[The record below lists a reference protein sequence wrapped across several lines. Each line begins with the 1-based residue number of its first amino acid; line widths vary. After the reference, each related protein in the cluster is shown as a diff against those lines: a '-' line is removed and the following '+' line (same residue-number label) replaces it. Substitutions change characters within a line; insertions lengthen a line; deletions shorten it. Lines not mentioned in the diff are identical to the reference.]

1 MKRALQR
8 TATENADSTAPAK
21 DRLVALGMNLEELRE
36 LEAKAMQLE
45 KLAKMLLNTPQQAF
59 YLYDYRAQEFLFG
72 QAHLSGLYGYK
83 TGEIEK
89 RKDGWLSIVHPD
101 DLAEYLETRERMIR
115 NPKDEVCVL
124 RMRTLKK
131 SGGWEWITSY
141 RRVFE
146 RDEKGAA
153 VSEIGMGMIITPLVE
168 AETAL
173 KETEALCHSLF
184 QFNTAGVLVFDPK
197 FQITDAN
204 PAVRRM
210 LDYDAGELSRLG
222 VLDLTAPGTRMEM
235 HRLLRVMKSGD
246 KKLPPSLDAF
256 LEHKTGT
263 KVAVMATPTCIH
275 DEKGGFRHGMLILA
289 NITDRKLTEAAL
301 KRESEL
307 NRILIDNAP
316 IAIGLLSPEGTV
328 LRMNAVAEKL
338 FGYTMKEL
346 KDREV
351 WELPIM
357 NAEEKHAAQ
366 QRFQSLLDGADK
378 VTAAFPIRT
387 RRGET
392 RHIESTTMAVTKPDG
407 SIDCLITTGTDMTE
421 RRQLEAEVIRVAE
434 QEHIRIGH
442 DLHDGIGQTLTGIA
456 SLVEALESKLQGED
470 KKDAKRIYELVKTA
484 TEETRR
490 LSHGLSPAAVKN
502 RGLAGGLLLIAET
515 VRENFRRDCVCQI
528 DDPAPRVD
536 QEAEIHLFRIAQEAV
551 NNAIRHGGATKLR
564 ISLRHKSSTRG
575 LLEIS
580 DNGPGFP
587 DGKISSTGDGIG
599 LRVMEHRAHL
609 INGELKIQTVRS
621 KGVRVTCQFPLRSA

>member
-1 MKRALQR
+1 MRRVSQR
-8 TATENADSTAPAK
+8 TAKKTAGGGTPAQ
-21 DRLVALGMNLEELRE
+21 DRLKSLGMSLEELRE
-36 LEAKAMQLE
+36 LETKAVQLE

-72 QAHLSGLYGYK
+72 QAHLSELYGYK
-83 TGEIEK
+83 AGEIEK
-89 RKDGWLSIVHPD
+89 RKDGWLSIIHPD
-101 DLAEYLETRERMIR
+101 DLAEYLESRERMVR

-124 RMRTLKK
+124 RMRILKK
-131 SGGWEWITSY
+131 NGGWEWITSY

-168 AETAL
+168 AEQAL

-184 QFNTAGVLVFDPK
+184 QFNTAGVLVFDRK

-204 PAVRRM
+204 PAARR
-210 LDYDAGELSRLG
+210 LLGYDAGELSRLG
-222 VLDLTAPGTRMEM
+222 VLDLAASGARMEI
-235 HRLLRVMKSGD
+235 HRLLRLMKSGGN
-246 KKLPPSLDAF
+246 KLPPSLDVF
-256 LEHKTGT
+256 LEHKTGV
-263 KVAVMATPTCIH
+263 KLAVMATPTCIR

-289 NITDRKLTEAAL
+289 NITGRKLTEAAL

-328 LRMNAVAEKL
+328 LRMNAVAEQL
-338 FGYTMKEL
+338 FGYTMKEV
-346 KDREV
+346 KGREV

-357 NAEEKHAAQ
+357 DAEEKRAAQ
-366 QRFQSLLDGADK
+366 QRFQTLLAGADK
-378 VTAAFPIRT
+378 VSAAFPIHN
-387 RRGET
+387 RRGEV

-407 SIDCLITTGTDMTE
+407 SIDCLITTGADMTE

-442 DLHDGIGQTLTGIA
+442 DLHDGVGQTLTGIA
-456 SLVEALESKLQGED
+456 SLLEALESRLQGED
-470 KKDAKRIYELVKTA
+470 KKDARRIYDLVKTA

-515 VRENFRRDCVCQI
+515 VRENFRRECACQI
-528 DDPAPRVD
+528 DDPAPLVD

-551 NNAIRHGGATKLR
+551 NNAIRHGGATKMR
-564 ISLRHKSSTRG
+564 ISLRHKSPTRG

-587 DGKISSTGDGIG
+587 NGKVSVNGEGIG

-609 INGELKIQTVRS
+609 INGELKIQTIKG
-621 KGVRVTCQFPLRSA
+621 KGVRLTCQFPLRGA